1 MLLLNEKVKWR
12 QILVLFFQN
21 AASNVDVTGSTGVS
35 GLVAGI
41 AATAAVVD
49 ISDTIELPDYDKSY
63 SISLL
68 IKI

>member
-1 MLLLNEKVKWR
+1 M
-12 QILVLFFQN
+12 LFFQN
-21 AASNVDVTGSTGVS
+21 AASNVDVTGWTCVG

-68 IKI
+68 IKS

>member
-1 MLLLNEKVKWR
+1 MRKLQWR

-21 AASNVDVTGSTGVS
+21 AASNVDVTGSTSVG

-68 IKI
+68 IKS

>member
-1 MLLLNEKVKWR
+1 MRKLQWR

-21 AASNVDVTGSTGVS
+21 AASNVDVTGWTCVG

-49 ISDTIELPDYDKSY
+49 ISDTIELPDYDKSC

-68 IKI
+68 IKS

>member
-1 MLLLNEKVKWR
+1 M
-12 QILVLFFQN
+12 LFFQN
-21 AASNVDVTGSTGVS
+21 AASNVDVTGWTGVG

-49 ISDTIELPDYDKSY
+49 ISDTIELPDYDKSC

-68 IKI
+68 IKS